1 LDHKAVKELTA
12 KFPKIQWFVPKGLA
26 RWMQTTLGEKA
37 KENIHELNWVFNLK
51 ISFMI
56 KYTLF
61 FPG

>member
-37 KENIHELNWVFNLK
+37 KENIHELNWVFN
-51 ISFMI
+51 
-56 KYTLF
+56 
-61 FPG
+61 